1 MTRAIPAICGV
12 LLLCARPVSA
22 LERLCDPSFE
32 NCRTQLL
39 SLIDNEQQEIAVGFW
54 FMEDNHYVQHLV
66 ARHNAGVRVRLLVDP
81 RGAASSPY
89 NQGVLDAFVSAGMPM
104 RQRLTSAILHWKM
117 ALFAGQHVVEFS
129 GANFS
134 ANAWA
139 PVSAYT
145 NYVDESIY
153 FTNDPDIVD
162 SFMRKFDDS
171 WVDTTSFANYANITN
186 PLARSFPSY
195 SIDPALNFPP
205 SQSYA
210 QRSLALYTAETAG
223 IDVIMYRITQQA
235 HADAMAA
242 AVRRGVPVRLIT
254 EPNEYR
260 NPKRLWDAW
269 NVDRMWKGGVKIRMR
284 AHAGLNHQKSVILHG
299 LHTVIFGS
307 SNWSSP
313 SDHFQQEHNYF
324 VNDKPWM
331 LTWFDNQF
339 TRKWTNANPIGA
351 VETKSFTPL
360 PPDVPKYKGPAADGA
375 TGVARTVR
383 LTWCGGPWA
392 HYYDIYFGTSST
404 PPLYVAGK
412 HLGPSETTS
421 QTQSYGIPFT
431 LAAHTTYYYKI
442 VSKTAAGKSA
452 SGAVWSFTTGS

>member
-1 MTRAIPAICGV
+1 MKHVIAAAGAV
-12 LLLCARPVSA
+12 LLLYAHPVFA

-39 SLIDNEQQEIAVGFW
+39 SLIDNEKQEIDVGFW
-54 FMEDNHYVQHLV
+54 FMEDNRYVSHLV

-81 RGAASSPY
+81 RGSASSSF
-89 NQGVLDAFVSAGMPM
+89 NQGVLDALAAAGIPM

-129 GANFS
+129 GANYS
-134 ANAWA
+134 ADAWNPA
-139 PVSAYT
+139 SAYT

-153 FTNDPDIVD
+153 FTSDPEIVN

-171 WVDTTSFANYANITN
+171 WISTGSFANYANINN
-186 PLARSFPSY
+186 PLVRSFPAF
-195 SIDPALNFPP
+195 SIDPTLNFPP

-210 QRSLALYTAETAG
+210 QRSLALYALESSG
-223 IDVIMYRITQQA
+223 IDVIMYRITQQS
-235 HADAMAA
+235 HADAMVA

-254 EPNEYR
+254 EPSEYR
-260 NPKRLWDAW
+260 NPARLWDAW

-284 AHAGLNHQKSVILHG
+284 AHAGLNHQKSVILHTQ
-299 LHTVIFGS
+299 HTVIFGS
-307 SNWSSP
+307 SNWSSA
-313 SDHFQQEHNYF
+313 SDNFQQEHNYF
-324 VNDKPWM
+324 INDKAWM
-331 LTWFDNQF
+331 LTWFMDQF
-339 TRKWTNANPIGA
+339 TRKWTNGNPIGA

-360 PPDVPKYKGPAADGA
+360 APDVPKYKGPAANGA
-375 TGVARTVR
+375 TGLARTVR
-383 LTWCGGPWA
+383 LTWHGGPWA

-412 HLGPSETTS
+412 HLGPSETTA
-421 QTQSYGIPFT
+421 QNQSYQIPFT
-431 LAAHTTYYYKI
+431 LAAHTTYHFKI

-452 SGAVWSFTTGS
+452 SGTVWSFTTGS